1 MKLQMT
7 KNLFV
12 MNVMK
17 INMKDRYILDKDPY
31 TGEHRILD
39 IVSEEE
45 KIIKV
50 IKTFRYGASAR
61 KHYYKLKRK

>member
-1 MKLQMT
+1 MKG
-7 KNLFV
+7 
-12 MNVMK
+12 
-17 INMKDRYILDKDPY
+17 RYILDKDPH

-45 KIIKV
+45 KVIKV
-50 IKTFRYGASAR
+50 IKTFKYGASAR

>member
-7 KNLFV
+7 KNFFV

-17 INMKDRYILDKDPY
+17 INMKDSYILDKDPD

-39 IVSEEE
+39 IVSEED
-45 KIIKV
+45 KRIKV
-50 IKTFRYGASAR
+50 IKTFKYGAAAR